1 MIVAETQRLLITKF
15 TLDDAQFFIE
25 LVNTPKFKKF
35 IGDRKVQTI
44 EQAQERIK
52 NGHLKNY
59 AQLGY
64 GFYKLHLKAEN
75 NKLIGTNGLTKRA
88 TLELP
93 DIGFAMLP
101 EYEGKGYGL
110 ESSLAILDL
119 AKNTFNLKKIGAI
132 TKPNN
137 KASIKL
143 IEKLGFSFTKKVKP
157 FEDDS
162 ELMLFAKN
170 L

>member
-1 MIVAETQRLLITKF
+1 MVVAETERLIITKF
-15 TLDDAQFFIE
+15 TLDDAQFFID
-25 LVNTPKFKKF
+25 LVNTPKFKLF
-35 IGDRKVQTI
+35 IGDRKVNTI
-44 EQAQERIK
+44 DQAKARIK
-52 NGHLKNY
+52 KGHLNDYKTH
-59 AQLGY
+59 GY

-75 NKLIGTNGLTKRA
+75 NKPIGTNGLTKRA
-88 TLELP
+88 NLELP

-110 ESSLAILDL
+110 ESSLAILEL
-119 AKNTFNLKKIGAI
+119 AKNSFDLKKIGAI
-132 TKPNN
+132 TKDNN
-137 KASIKL
+137 VASIKL
-143 IEKLGFSFTKKVKP
+143 IEKLGFNFIKMVKP